1 VANRLVA
8 TAEQTALL
16 EVREV
21 TKAFPSPD
29 GKGVIQVLSPLSF
42 SVRAEEWVVIVG
54 PSGGG
59 KSTLLR
65 ILLGSYPTNIWR
77 GLSAWETIAWCSP

>member
-1 VANRLVA
+1 MANQLVA

-42 SVRAEEWVVIVG
+42 SVRAEEW
-54 PSGGG
+54 
-59 KSTLLR
+59 
-65 ILLGSYPTNIWR
+65 GSDRRSIGRGQVNFAAYPFGAYPTNLWR